1 LPLARDRKSERLTGG
16 ERESA
21 KVSAMDGPYTLVIQA
36 DGWRTVEPKP
46 SAQALKAFYAE
57 AYFQSSQGA
66 YAPDYSD
73 QERAHRALLARQ
85 LLSGVGT
92 ARDAAPG
99 RWLEVGCGEGWL
111 LAAAKDAGWDVRGLD
126 FSDEGLR
133 RHHPALMDAVTI
145 GDALDN
151 LDALGKAGAAF
162 EAMALEHVLEHV
174 IDPEALMAR
183 LRSLV
188 APGGVIALTVPNDFS
203 AVQTAAREANL
214 IDRDF
219 WVTPPQHLNYFDA
232 PSLIAFLRRMD
243 FEILGA
249 WASFPIDWF
258 LFHPGSNY
266 VADPAA
272 GKPAHRARMAIDLLL
287 ARQDFEAWLALGK
300 ALFDCGA
307 GRSLTVVA
315 VVREASR

>member
-1 LPLARDRKSERLTGG
+1 M
-16 ERESA
+16 
-21 KVSAMDGPYTLVIQA
+21 MDAPYDLRMQA

-57 AYFQSSQGA
+57 AYFQASHGA
-66 YAPDYSD
+66 YAPDYDD
-73 QERAHRALLARQ
+73 QERAHRALLARR
-85 LLSGVGT
+85 LLRGVEA
-92 ARDAAPG
+92 ARAAAPQ

-111 LAAAKDAGWDVRGLD
+111 LAAAKDAGWTVRGLD
-126 FSDEGLR
+126 YSDAGLR

-145 GDALDN
+145 GDAFEN
-151 LDALGKAGAAF
+151 LDALIEAGAAF
-162 EAMALEHVLEHV
+162 EAVAMEHVLEHV
-174 IDPEALMAR
+174 IDPQALMAR
-183 LRSLV
+183 LRGLI

-203 AVQTAAREANL
+203 ALQQAAREANL
-214 IDRDF
+214 IDRTF
-219 WVTPPQHLNYFDA
+219 WVTPPEHLNYFDA
-232 PSLIAFLRRMD
+232 PSLVAFLRRMG
-243 FEILGA
+243 FEIRGA

-272 GKPAHRARMAIDLLL
+272 GKPAHRARMSIDLLL
-287 ARQDFEAWLALGK
+287 ARYDFEAWLALGK

-315 VVREASR
+315 APEVAVD